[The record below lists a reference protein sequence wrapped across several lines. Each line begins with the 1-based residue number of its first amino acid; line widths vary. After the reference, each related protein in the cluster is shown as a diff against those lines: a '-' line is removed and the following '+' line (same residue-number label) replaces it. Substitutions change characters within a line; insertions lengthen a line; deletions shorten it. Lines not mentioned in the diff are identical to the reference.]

1 MGEGD
6 QKEKEGPNI
15 PSGPPQMIKL
25 LLSQFLI
32 YPSFFIFS

>member
-6 QKEKEGPNI
+6 QKEKEASNI
-15 PSGPPQMIKL
+15 PFGPPQMIKL

-32 YPSFFIFS
+32 YPSFLIFS

>member
-6 QKEKEGPNI
+6 QKEKEVPNI
-15 PSGPPQMIKL
+15 PYGLPQMIEL
-25 LLSQFLI
+25 FLSQFLI